1 MADADNKHRG
11 SFMDFGLQGR
21 TGIVTGAS
29 QGIGEAIAHALAAEG
44 MRLVVSGRDA
54 KRLSAVATA
63 IGSACGVQAFPI
75 VADLSSQQ
83 GVDLLMREAIAVL
96 GNIDVLVNNA
106 GAIRAGS
113 LLTKPDAEWH
123 EDWALKVF
131 GYVRLTRAVFPLMQ
145 AAGGGRIV
153 NIIGQAGRQ
162 PKADYLAGGGAN
174 AAIMNMTKA
183 LGDEGGPHNI
193 LVNGISP
200 GPIRTQRWQTLMA
213 RAAQES
219 GQDRCRSRSAVDG
232 QQSPATRGQSRR
244 GRGTGSL
251 PRLPPGVLHQRC
263 DHSGGRGRSA
273 LHLSG

>member
-1 MADADNKHRG
+1 
-11 SFMDFGLQGR
+11 MDFGLQGR

-63 IGSACGVQAFPI
+63 IGSTGGAQAFPI

-83 GVDLLMREAIAVL
+83 GVDLLMREAVAVL

-106 GAIRAGS
+106 GAIRGGS

-131 GYVRLTRAVFPLMQ
+131 GYVRLIRAVFPLMQ

-213 RAAQES
+213 RAAQDS
-219 GQDRCRSRSAVDG
+219 GRTVAEAEAQWMASNPLRRAGNPEEVAALAVFLASRQASYINGAIIPVDG
-232 QQSPATRGQSRR
+232 GD
-244 GRGTGSL
+244 
-251 PRLPPGVLHQRC
+251 QRC
-263 DHSGGRGRSA
+263 I
-273 LHLSG
+273 

>member
-1 MADADNKHRG
+1 
-11 SFMDFGLQGR
+11 MDFGLHGK

-29 QGIGEAIAHALAAEG
+29 QGIGAAIAHAMAAEG
-44 MRLVVSGRDA
+44 MRLVVCGRDSE
-54 KRLSAVATA
+54 RLDAVVTDLASAHGA
-63 IGSACGVQAFPI
+63 QAFPV
-75 VADLSSQQ
+75 VADLSTQQ
-83 GVDLLMREAIAVL
+83 GVDILVREAVAVF

-106 GAIRAGS
+106 GAIRGGS
-113 LLTKPDAEWH
+113 LLSKPDAEWQ

-131 GYVRLTRAVFPLMQ
+131 GYVRLIRAVFPLMQ
-145 AAGGGRIV
+145 AAGGGRII

-213 RAAQES
+213 RTAQES
-219 GQDRCRSRSAVDG
+219 GKTVAEAEALWMASNPLRRAGNSEEVAALAVFLASRQASYINGAIIPVDG
-232 QQSPATRGQSRR
+232 GD
-244 GRGTGSL
+244 
-251 PRLPPGVLHQRC
+251 QRC
-263 DHSGGRGRSA
+263 I
-273 LHLSG
+273 

>member
-1 MADADNKHRG
+1 
-11 SFMDFGLQGR
+11 MDFDLQGKS
-21 TGIVTGAS
+21 GLVTGSS
-29 QGIGEAIAHALAAEG
+29 QGIGEAIVRAMAAEG
-44 MRLVVSGRDA
+44 MRLVVCGRDSR
-54 KRLSAVATA
+54 RLGALAADLAARHGAQV
-63 IGSACGVQAFPI
+63 FPVI
-75 VADLSSQQ
+75 ADLSGQQ
-83 GVDLLMREAIAVL
+83 GVDILVREAVAAL

-106 GAIRAGS
+106 GAIRGGS

-145 AAGGGRIV
+145 AAGGGRII

-213 RAAQES
+213 RTAQDSGKTAGEAEAQWMASNPLRRAGNPEEVAALAVFLA
-219 GQDRCRSRSAVDG
+219 SRQASYINGAIIPVDG
-232 QQSPATRGQSRR
+232 GD
-244 GRGTGSL
+244 
-251 PRLPPGVLHQRC
+251 QRC
-263 DHSGGRGRSA
+263 I
-273 LHLSG
+273 